1 MRSQTTNLNPIYEIK
16 LHIFIW
22 LLYPKDLLSSTYN
35 LIHIRDVTTFDYS
48 NEYTLALLKG

>member
-1 MRSQTTNLNPIYEIK
+1 MRSQTANLNPVYEIK
-16 LHIFIW
+16 LHRFIW
-22 LLYPKDLLSSTYN
+22 LLYPKDLLSNTYN